1 MKFYIYSYDES
12 SLICLLKIRR
22 KKNSLEL
29 SFSFLESSKL
39 ELLSINFKFANLLSR
54 FKKFINC
61 TFIFK
66 MAICVILDIG

>member
-1 MKFYIYSYDES
+1 MKFYIYSYDEL
-12 SLICLLKIRR
+12 SLICLLIIR

-54 FKKFINC
+54 FKKFER
-61 TFIFK
+61 
-66 MAICVILDIG
+66 L